1 MNWLVICGAS
11 AIAAGAAGCIWA
23 FTRLRDQGRISDL
36 EDVAQAVEGALTGF
50 SVRSAVMGSDGLA
63 ALAYSASGR
72 VAAVRPDR
80 NGFTIG
86 EIVWANLRRGA
97 HGILIETGS
106 RRIGTLTLR
115 DVDALD
121 IRRLCTTRPG
131 RGAALSGGPL
141 RSA

>member
-1 MNWLVICGAS
+1 MNWLVMAGAF
-11 AIAAGAAGCIWA
+11 AIATGAAGSGWA
-23 FTRLRDQGRISDL
+23 LMRLRDHGRISDL
-36 EDVAQAVEGALTGF
+36 EDVAAAVEQALTDF
-50 SVRSAVMGSDGLA
+50 AVLSAVMGSDGQA
-63 ALAYSASGR
+63 ALACSASGR

-86 EIVWANLRRGA
+86 EVVWANLRRGA
-97 HGILIETGS
+97 QGILIETGN